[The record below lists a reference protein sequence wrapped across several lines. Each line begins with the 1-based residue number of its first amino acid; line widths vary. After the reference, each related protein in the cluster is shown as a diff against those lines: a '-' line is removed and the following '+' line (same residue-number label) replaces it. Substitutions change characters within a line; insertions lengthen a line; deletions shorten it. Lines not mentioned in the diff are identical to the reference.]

1 MSHPSPAQMPGRF
14 GATAASSET
23 HRVDP
28 DAVVG
33 EVAELLDRV
42 DEVRRSAADDDG
54 HDGPVDLAPL
64 SAQADL
70 LEQAH
75 DVLTT
80 ALEQL
85 DRV

>member
-14 GATAASSET
+14 GATAASAEGPG
-23 HRVDP
+23 VDP
-28 DAVVG
+28 DVVVR
-33 EVAELLDRV
+33 EVGDLLDRV
-42 DEVRRSAADDDG
+42 DEVRRSAADHDA
-54 HDGPVDLAPL
+54 HDGPVDLTPL

>member
-14 GATAASSET
+14 GATAASVET
-23 HRVDP
+23 SRVDP
-28 DAVVG
+28 DAVVRG
-33 EVAELLDRV
+33 VADLLDRV
-42 DEVRRSAADDDG
+42 DEVRRAAADHDA
-54 HDGPVDLAPL
+54 HDGPVDLTPL
-64 SAQADL
+64 SAQAEL